1 MRTKKLKNKNKKN
14 AKKLQRDEKVMKKK
28 RKKRKRSKNK
38 EYTIISYF
46 FVAIFI
52 SLIGYMVYFNVVKK
66 EDIMS
71 SPYNTRQNQLAERIT
86 RGKILS
92 SDGQTLAYTETDDK
106 GNETRVY
113 PYGNKFSH
121 IVGYDCNGKNG
132 IELLANVSLMSS
144 HNNYIEQVK
153 NEILENKNPGDSVV
167 TTLNTKLQEAAYNAL
182 GSHNGAVVVLN
193 PKTGAVLASVS
204 KPDFNPNTVEQDW
217 NTLINDS
224 ANSSL
229 LNRVTQGA
237 YPPGSIFKIVDA
249 LAYLREHGTIEG
261 FSYNCKGSI
270 TVEDHKIPCF
280 GGEVHGSEDFTKAFA
295 KSCNTAFTQ
304 IGLDLGASGL
314 KKTAEDLLF
323 NSKLPIPLEYN
334 KSKFDLENSSG
345 KPLLMQ
351 TAIGQGNTLVS
362 PMHMA
367 MITSAIAND
376 GTLMEP
382 YYVERVETA
391 NGQTVKTT
399 RPSVYK
405 ELMTV
410 EEANTLKTLMEEV
423 VQSGTATKLSGERYV
438 AGGKTGS
445 AEYTGNDGKIKTHSW
460 FVGFSNA
467 EESDLVIAVIA
478 EGAGTGSKV
487 AVPIA
492 HQVFNAFYYN

>member
-1 MRTKKLKNKNKKN
+1 MKDKNKKS
-14 AKKLQRDEKVMKKK
+14 AKKLQKEEEAMKKK

-52 SLIGYMVYFNVVKK
+52 SLIGYMVYFNVEKR
-66 EDIMS
+66 EDVIS
-71 SPYNTRQNQLAERIT
+71 SPYNTRQNQLADRIT

-92 SDGQTLAYTETDDK
+92 SDGQTLAYTETDGE

-113 PYGNKFSH
+113 PYGNKFAH
-121 IVGYDCNGKNG
+121 VVGYDCNGKNG
-132 IELLANVSLMSS
+132 IEALANFSLMSS

-182 GSHNGAVVVLN
+182 GSYNGAVVVLD

-204 KPDFNPNTVEQDW
+204 KPDFNPNTVEEDW
-217 NTLINDS
+217 DALVNDS

-229 LNRVTQGA
+229 LNRATQGA
-237 YPPGSIFKIVDA
+237 YPPGSIFKVVDA
-249 LAYLREHGTIEG
+249 LAYLREHGTIDG

-270 TVEDHKIPCF
+270 TVDDHKIPCF

-304 IGLDLGASGL
+304 IGLDLGAKNL
-314 KKTAEDLLF
+314 QETAESLLF

-334 KSKFDLENSSG
+334 KSKFDLGSAPGN
-345 KPLLMQ
+345 PLLMQ

-367 MITSAIAND
+367 MITAAIAND
-376 GTLMEP
+376 GKLMKP
-382 YYVERVETA
+382 YYIEKVETVS
-391 NGQTVKTT
+391 GQTVETT
-399 RPSVYK
+399 KPSAYK
-405 ELMTV
+405 ELMTA
-410 EEANTLKTLMEEV
+410 EEAGVLKALMTEV
-423 VQSGTATKLSGERYV
+423 VKSGTATKLSGESYS
-438 AGGKTGS
+438 AAGKTGS
-445 AEYTGNDGKIKTHSW
+445 AEYTGSDGKIKTHSW
-460 FVGFSNA
+460 FIGFSNV
-467 EESDLVIAVIA
+467 EELDLAIAVIA

-487 AVPIA
+487 AVPVA

>member
-1 MRTKKLKNKNKKN
+1 MKDKNKKS
-14 AKKLQRDEKVMKKK
+14 AKKLQKEEEAMKKK

-52 SLIGYMVYFNVVKK
+52 SLIGYMVYFNVEKR
-66 EDIMS
+66 EDVIS
-71 SPYNTRQNQLAERIT
+71 SPYNTRQNQLADRIT

-92 SDGQTLAYTETDDK
+92 SDGQTLAYTEIDGE

-113 PYGNKFSH
+113 PYGNKFAH
-121 IVGYDCNGKNG
+121 VVGYDCNGKNG
-132 IELLANVSLMSS
+132 IEALANFSLMSS

-182 GSHNGAVVVLN
+182 GSYNGAVVVLD

-204 KPDFNPNTVEQDW
+204 KPDFNPNTVEEDW
-217 NTLINDS
+217 DALVNDS

-229 LNRVTQGA
+229 LNRATQGA
-237 YPPGSIFKIVDA
+237 YPPGSIFKVVDA
-249 LAYLREHGTIEG
+249 LAYLREHGTIDG

-270 TVEDHKIPCF
+270 TVDDHKIPCF

-304 IGLDLGASGL
+304 IGLDLGAKNL
-314 KKTAEDLLF
+314 QETAESLLF

-334 KSKFDLENSSG
+334 KRKFDLGSAPGS
-345 KPLLMQ
+345 PLLMQ

-367 MITSAIAND
+367 MITAAIAND
-376 GTLMEP
+376 GKLMKP
-382 YYVERVETA
+382 YYIEKVETVS
-391 NGQTVKTT
+391 GQTVETT
-399 RPSVYK
+399 KPSVYK
-405 ELMTV
+405 ELMTA
-410 EEANTLKTLMEEV
+410 EEAGVLKALMTEV
-423 VQSGTATKLSGERYV
+423 VKSGTATKLSGESYS
-438 AGGKTGS
+438 AAGKTGS
-445 AEYTGNDGKIKTHSW
+445 AEYTGSDGKIKTHSW
-460 FVGFSNA
+460 FIGFSNV
-467 EESDLVIAVIA
+467 EELDLAIAVIA

-487 AVPIA
+487 AVPVA

>member
-1 MRTKKLKNKNKKN
+1 MKDKNKKS
-14 AKKLQRDEKVMKKK
+14 AKKLQKEEEAMKKK

-52 SLIGYMVYFNVVKK
+52 SLIGYMVYFNVEKR
-66 EDIMS
+66 EDVIS
-71 SPYNTRQNQLAERIT
+71 SPYNTRQNQLADRIT

-92 SDGQTLAYTETDDK
+92 SDGQTLAYTETDGE

-113 PYGNKFSH
+113 PYGNKFAH
-121 IVGYDCNGKNG
+121 VVGYDCNGKNG
-132 IELLANVSLMSS
+132 IEALANFSLMSS

-167 TTLNTKLQEAAYNAL
+167 TTLNTKLQETAYNAL
-182 GSHNGAVVVLN
+182 GSYNGAVVVLD

-204 KPDFNPNTVEQDW
+204 KPDFNPNTVEEDW
-217 NTLINDS
+217 DALVNDS

-229 LNRVTQGA
+229 LNRATQGA
-237 YPPGSIFKIVDA
+237 YPPGSIFKVVDA
-249 LAYLREHGTIEG
+249 LAYLREHGTIDG

-270 TVEDHKIPCF
+270 TVDDHKIPCF

-304 IGLDLGASGL
+304 IGLDLGAKNL
-314 KKTAEDLLF
+314 QETAESLLF

-334 KSKFDLENSSG
+334 KSKFDLGSAPGS
-345 KPLLMQ
+345 PLLMQ

-367 MITSAIAND
+367 MITAAIAND
-376 GTLMEP
+376 GKLMKP
-382 YYVERVETA
+382 YYIEKVETVS
-391 NGQTVKTT
+391 GQTVETT
-399 RPSVYK
+399 KPSVYK
-405 ELMTV
+405 ELMTA
-410 EEANTLKTLMEEV
+410 EEAGVLKALMTEV
-423 VQSGTATKLSGERYV
+423 VKSGTATKLSGESYS
-438 AGGKTGS
+438 AAGKTGS
-445 AEYTGNDGKIKTHSW
+445 AEYTGSDGKIKTHSW
-460 FVGFSNA
+460 FIGFSNV
-467 EESDLVIAVIA
+467 EGLDLAIAVIA

-487 AVPIA
+487 AVPVA

>member
-1 MRTKKLKNKNKKN
+1 LKDKNKKS
-14 AKKLQRDEKVMKKK
+14 AKKLQKEEEAMKKK

-52 SLIGYMVYFNVVKK
+52 SLIGYMVYFNVEKR
-66 EDIMS
+66 EDVIS
-71 SPYNTRQNQLAERIT
+71 SPYNTRQNQLADRIT

-92 SDGQTLAYTETDDK
+92 SDGQTLAYTETDGE

-113 PYGNKFSH
+113 PYGNKFAH
-121 IVGYDCNGKNG
+121 VVGYDCNGKNG
-132 IELLANVSLMSS
+132 IEALANFSLMSS

-182 GSHNGAVVVLN
+182 GSYNGAVVVLD

-204 KPDFNPNTVEQDW
+204 KPDFNPNTVEEDW
-217 NTLINDS
+217 DALVNDS

-229 LNRVTQGA
+229 LNRATQGA
-237 YPPGSIFKIVDA
+237 YPPGSIFKVVDA
-249 LAYLREHGTIEG
+249 LAYLREHGTIDG

-270 TVEDHKIPCF
+270 TVDDHKIPCF

-304 IGLDLGASGL
+304 IGLDLGAKNL
-314 KKTAEDLLF
+314 QETAENLLF

-334 KSKFDLENSSG
+334 KSKFDLGSAPGN
-345 KPLLMQ
+345 PLLMQ

-367 MITSAIAND
+367 MITAAIAND
-376 GTLMEP
+376 GKLMKP
-382 YYVERVETA
+382 YYIEKVETVS
-391 NGQTVKTT
+391 GQTVETT
-399 RPSVYK
+399 KPSVYK
-405 ELMTV
+405 ELMTA
-410 EEANTLKTLMEEV
+410 EEAGVLKALMTEV
-423 VQSGTATKLSGERYV
+423 VKSGTATKLSGESYS
-438 AGGKTGS
+438 AAGKTGS
-445 AEYTGNDGKIKTHSW
+445 AEYTGSDGKIKTHSW
-460 FVGFSNA
+460 FIGFSNV
-467 EESDLVIAVIA
+467 EELDLAIAVIA

-487 AVPIA
+487 AVPVA